1 MYIQTETMQEYTE
14 KKIRFLQEEE
24 KMMDMEKELKGSPL
38 GGRYLSSAEDV
49 AMEEY
54 MKQLKLA
61 TILGEPDQSLPVMLA
76 QKWLFLRQALPMFF
90 LGHCRKLV
98 CTSLIRLV

>member
-1 MYIQTETMQEYTE
+1 MQAYTE

-49 AMEEY
+49 AMEEVSCV
-54 MKQLKLA
+54 LA
-61 TILGEPDQSLPVMLA
+61 ISLSVSQQQTQP
-76 QKWLFLRQALPMFF
+76 F
-90 LGHCRKLV
+90 
-98 CTSLIRLV
+98 